1 MPTRPGS
8 RERSSRG
15 PPERVSCSLIVRTPP
30 NLACVYDPA
39 RMTLLQALA
48 LVAAGL
54 AAGTTSAMA
63 GGASIITFPVLLA
76 MGVPPL
82 TANVTNTVGLAP
94 IVIGAGLGSAPELQG
109 QRPRL
114 RRLRAAAGVRA
125 GGGPGAAVV

>member
-8 RERSSRG
+8 RGSSSRSA
-15 PPERVSCSLIVRTPP
+15 PERVSCRRIVRTSP
-30 NLACVYDPA
+30 NLASLYDRA

-48 LVAAGL
+48 LAAAGL

-82 TANVTNTVGLAP
+82 AANVTNTVGLAP

-109 QRPRL
+109 QRARL
-114 RRLRAAAGVRA
+114 LRL
-125 GGGPGAAVV
+125 GPA

>member
-8 RERSSRG
+8 RGSSSRSA
-15 PPERVSCSLIVRTPP
+15 PERVSCRRIVRTPP
-30 NLACVYDPA
+30 NLASLYDPA

-48 LVAAGL
+48 LAAAGL

-82 TANVTNTVGLAP
+82 TANVTNTVGRAP
-94 IVIGAGLGSAPELQG
+94 IVIGAAAGSAPELHG

-114 RRLRAAAGVRA
+114 RRL
-125 GGGPGAAVV
+125 GPAAVVGA